1 VGATYAVLIGIEQYQ
16 QQGIDPV
23 QFAGADVGAM
33 KEVLI
38 QNLGVPA
45 ENITVW
51 LNSAATQAVF
61 KNDLPYQVRQLIPGD
76 RLILFYAGHGFFS
89 NGTNR
94 LTTWDSHPTNLLET
108 TVSLEEV
115 LLAPLKKL
123 PTVSSLVFID
133 ACAADL
139 KARAVQARDIIS
151 DMTPA
156 EFEEL
161 IRSTDHSGI
170 FFACSPNEKAYHS
183 KLLKHGVWTYHL
195 LEALRG
201 NAEGAF
207 DRDRWITG
215 ESLRNYLRVAV
226 ADFIRSRTEIRG
238 EQRPYAI
245 LSSNGPFAIHRVPLP
260 DDLQQVLPRVGLKF
274 DSARFRGVQ
283 SVPFKN
289 LEGFTKKA
297 GHFVPDYVSE
307 KASAFG
313 KKLLDPE
320 IVAELED
327 MKDKAKDILGLG
339 RRGVDTANDGE
350 AGGSVDTDFFRFSI
364 TTKQSSDDPSDMR
377 VVRSLVLRK
386 PLKDLPSD
394 FDDIFVSKLDEL
406 SIPVEFDGMDYEHIA
421 DSLEAFAK
429 ENNGKFQEVS
439 SSCLI
444 TLTFQDRRLSIV
456 FDSEHKYLRFSAMG
470 VSGPLRLSNLLTDEI
485 ARTLVGGTVT
495 MLGRPSPKSLT

>member
-1 VGATYAVLIGIEQYQ
+1 
-16 QQGIDPV
+16 
-23 QFAGADVGAM
+23 M
-33 KEVLI
+33 
-38 QNLGVPA
+38 
-45 ENITVW
+45 
-51 LNSAATQAVF
+51 
-61 KNDLPYQVRQLIPGD
+61 
-76 RLILFYAGHGFFS
+76 
-89 NGTNR
+89 
-94 LTTWDSHPTNLLET
+94 
-108 TVSLEEV
+108 
-115 LLAPLKKL
+115 
-123 PTVSSLVFID
+123 
-133 ACAADL
+133 
-139 KARAVQARDIIS
+139 
-151 DMTPA
+151 
-156 EFEEL
+156 
-161 IRSTDHSGI
+161 
-170 FFACSPNEKAYHS
+170 
-183 KLLKHGVWTYHL
+183 
-195 LEALRG
+195 
-201 NAEGAF
+201 
-207 DRDRWITG
+207 
-215 ESLRNYLRVAV
+215 
-226 ADFIRSRTEIRG
+226 
-238 EQRPYAI
+238 
-245 LSSNGPFAIHRVPLP
+245 
-260 DDLQQVLPRVGLKF
+260 
-274 DSARFRGVQ
+274 
-283 SVPFKN
+283 
-289 LEGFTKKA
+289 
-297 GHFVPDYVSE
+297 PDYVSE

-439 SSCLI
+439 SSGLI

-456 FDSEHKYLRFSAMG
+456 FDSEHKNLRFSAMG
-470 VSGPLRLSNLLTDEI
+470 LSGPLRLSNLLTDEV